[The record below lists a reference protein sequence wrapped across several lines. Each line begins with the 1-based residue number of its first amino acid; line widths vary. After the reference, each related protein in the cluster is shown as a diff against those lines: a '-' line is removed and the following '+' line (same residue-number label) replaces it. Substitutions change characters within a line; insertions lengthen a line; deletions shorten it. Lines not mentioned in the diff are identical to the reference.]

1 MNKKQTINGVE
12 KYLKEEARA
21 IEYFEL
27 LKGQL
32 NTQNY
37 ISICSNDL
45 NEWKKKHLQ
54 QTVMSRFSKRNTKP
68 AKRYSHY
75 IRWLNQNGKLEQYL
89 DRSVSY
95 IFLRDLGKT
104 LDSPDTE
111 KRINEIVQNLK
122 INLTN
127 SRETVDSE
135 LFGNFNK
142 VDIYRKAQKEGFEL
156 TIIWLFQ
163 KLSMISKN
171 LPEELDPVNAQR
183 KLMKIIG
190 GVVMHYREELLE
202 GLNYTERAQKISEAI
217 RLGYSYGLTY
227 PFIDDLLDSN
237 ILSPNEKEQYSNFIR
252 TTLTTG
258 SVPPFEN
265 WTGSNHSLM
274 KFIHAELSEAFDYIK
289 LYQSPNKRVQFL
301 EQAYIFFQSQEIDR
315 NKNLKNSD
323 YTNEEIYVPVIL
335 KSAYSRMIARSIIN
349 SKENNGF
356 DDRTFYYGI
365 YNQLADDFSDMF
377 HDLENGAV
385 TPYTYYLTY
394 YKKRDDLIN
403 PFEMYW
409 SVISYL
415 IHHVYKGHTK
425 TRDVILNRAIN
436 GLRRFKEKM
445 GEKTYA
451 ELIGIFTENIEVLN
465 QELQLIVK
473 KASDVDFYDKLLR
486 DQMISQLEI
495 EKTEKEQFEETFR
508 KVRRML
514 NDKLHISED
523 DLLNDSIVDAANY
536 SLSSDGKRLRPVL
549 TWLMGV
555 EAFNLKETS
564 ILPLLKSLEY
574 MHTASLIFDDLPS
587 QDNAETR
594 RGKPTLHVSYNEA
607 IAQLTGLYLTQKA
620 YEEQTMLQNFNA
632 EVILTLI
639 RYSSEIT
646 ASMCKGQAM
655 DLASKERLLT
665 IDELEEMCFY
675 KTGLGFEASLVM
687 PAILAQVPKYEID
700 SLKKFAKHAGIAFQI
715 KDDLLDVEGE
725 FELIGKPV
733 GIDEYNKSSTFV
745 SVLGKEEAQK
755 MMWEHYCIAYETLQT
770 VPYNV
775 KFLKYFLDFIVN
787 RNH

>member
-1 MNKKQTINGVE
+1 MDKEQTINGE
-12 KYLKEEARA
+12 ESYLKVEARA

-27 LKGQL
+27 LKEQL
-32 NTQNY
+32 NNQNY
-37 ISICSNDL
+37 ISICSKDL
-45 NEWKKKHLQ
+45 NVWKKVHLQ
-54 QTVMSRFSKRNTKP
+54 QTLMSRFSKRKIKP
-68 AKRYSHY
+68 TQRYSHY
-75 IRWLNQNGKLEQYL
+75 IRWLSQNGKLEQYL

-104 LDSPDTE
+104 LDSPVTE

-122 INLTN
+122 NNLTSSKELAEN
-127 SRETVDSE
+127 E

-142 VDIYRKAQKEGFEL
+142 ADIYRKAQKEGLEL
-156 TIIWLFQ
+156 TVIWLFQ
-163 KLSMISKN
+163 KLSTISIK
-171 LPEELDPVNAQR
+171 LPKELDPVNAQR

-190 GVVMHYREELLE
+190 GVVMHYKEELLE
-202 GLNYTERAQKISEAI
+202 GLDHAKRAEKLSEAI

-227 PFIDDLLDSN
+227 PFIDDLLDAN
-237 ILSPNEKEQYSNFIR
+237 ILSPNEKQQYSKFIR
-252 TTLTTG
+252 TTLITG

-265 WTGSNHSLM
+265 WTGSSHSLM
-274 KFIHAELSEAFDYIK
+274 EFIHAELSEAFDYIK
-289 LYQSPNKRVQFL
+289 LYQSPHKRVEFL
-301 EQAYIFFQSQEIDR
+301 EQAYIFFQSQEVDR
-315 NKNLKNSD
+315 KKSLKKSD

-349 SKENNGF
+349 SEENNGF
-356 DDRTFYYGI
+356 DDRTFFYGI
-365 YNQLADDFSDMF
+365 YNQLADDFADMF
-377 HDLENGAV
+377 NDLENGAV
-385 TPYTYYLTY
+385 TPYTYYLTH
-394 YKKRDDLIN
+394 YKKRNDLIN

-415 IHHVYKGHTK
+415 IHQVYRGHPK

-436 GLRRFKEKM
+436 GLRRFKERM
-445 GEKTYA
+445 GDETYY
-451 ELIGIFTENIEVLN
+451 ELIGIFTENIPAFN
-465 QELQLIVK
+465 QDLQLVVK
-473 KASDVDFYDKLLR
+473 KAEDVDFYDKLLR
-486 DQMISQLEI
+486 DHMISQLEI
-495 EKTEKEQFEETFR
+495 EKTEREQFQETFQKIRR
-508 KVRRML
+508 KL
-514 NDKLHISED
+514 NEELPISED
-523 DLLNDSIVDAANY
+523 DLLKHSIVDAANY
-536 SLSSDGKRLRPVL
+536 SLRSDGKRLRPVL

-555 EAFNLKETS
+555 EAFDLQEKS

-620 YEEQTMLQNFNA
+620 YEEQTMLQHFNA
-632 EVILTLI
+632 EVILKLI

-646 ASMCKGQAM
+646 ANMCKGQAM

-665 IDELEEMCFY
+665 INELDEMCFY

-687 PAILAQVPKYEID
+687 PAILAQIPEQEID

-725 FELIGKPV
+725 FELLGKAT
-733 GIDEYNKSSTFV
+733 GIDEHNKSSTFV
-745 SVLGKEEAQK
+745 SILGIEEAQK
-755 MMWEHYCIAYETLQT
+755 MMWEHYCVAYETLQT
-770 VPYNV
+770 VRYNV
-775 KFLKYFLDFIVN
+775 NFLKYFLDFIIN